1 MKKTL
6 VLGAS
11 KRLNSYANL
20 AMHRLA
26 EKGIES
32 IGIGLEEGE
41 VADIPIVTGTPELN
55 DIHTITIYLN
65 PKRQTPLIEYLISLH
80 PKRIIFNPGT
90 ENSAIYPQLRA
101 AGIEVEIAC
110 TLVLL
115 ATDQY

>member
-11 KRLNSYANL
+11 KRQNSYANL
-20 AMHRLA
+20 ALHHLA
-26 EKGIES
+26 ELGIES

-41 VADIPIVTGTPELN
+41 VADIPIVTGTPMLD
-55 DIHTITIYLN
+55 DIHTITVYLN
-65 PKRQTPLIEYLISLH
+65 PKRQAPLLEYIISLH
-80 PKRIIFNPGT
+80 PNRIIFNPGT
-90 ENSAIYPQLRA
+90 ENPAIYPKLRN